1 MKEGN
6 IIFKIIIAFFIL
18 LLIVIFALPKNR
30 WVFRGP
36 ICTEKAYMKE
46 LNLESIVISKFH
58 DSINH
63 NYQTVKFQD
72 IKNETKFKVFFINEK
87 SGFFDLIETG
97 DTVIKNTESLD
108 IFSNNRKIKSKLVY
122 DCPDE

>member
-6 IIFKIIIAFFIL
+6 IILKIIISFFIL
-18 LLIVIFALPKNR
+18 LLIIIFALPKNR

-36 ICTEKAYMKE
+36 LCSEKDIMKGIK
-46 LNLESIVISKFH
+46 LEAIVISKFN
-58 DSINH
+58 DSNNH

-72 IKNETKFKVFFINEK
+72 IKNGTRFNVFFINEK

-97 DTVIKNTESLD
+97 DTVIKKTNCLD
-108 IFSNNRKIKSKLVY
+108 IFSNNKRIKSKLVY
-122 DCPDE
+122 DCAD